1 MKHNLTLLLLLFA
14 FCTCSA
20 QEEKELSIGDT
31 LYFHTCKGDN
41 YQYIDLYVKTRWED
55 TTLTYNQ
62 YTGEGFY
69 EYFFSKGDFDVA
81 RMPCSYQGK
90 FAVIS
95 AAQEVPRNDGTSR
108 LVVLA
113 IIEKDK
119 RLAWLEIEKA
129 FEFNEL
135 EIR

>member
-1 MKHNLTLLLLLFA
+1 MLFLNVV
-14 FCTCSA
+14 CQA
-20 QEEKELSIGDT
+20 QEQKDLTIGDT
-31 LYFHTCKGDN
+31 LYFNACNGDN

-55 TTLTYNQ
+55 TTLTYNKN
-62 YTGEGFY
+62 TGDGFY

-81 RMPCSYQGK
+81 RMPCSYKGN

-113 IIEKDK
+113 ILEKDK
-119 RLAWLEIEKA
+119 RVAWLEIEQA

-135 EIR
+135 ELR